1 MNAPLA
7 YTVRILYRFTGTTNE
22 HTETIR
28 LTARDERE
36 AKSQARMVWIDKIPK
51 GHGVEF
57 RGCTAEPDVGQLE
70 LL

>member
-1 MNAPLA
+1 MSQPRP

-22 HTETIR
+22 HVETVYVS
-28 LTARDERE
+28 ARDEAD
-36 AKSQARMVWIDKIPK
+36 AKSQARVVWIDSIPK